1 MANWDIF
8 HADRLELER
17 GQSTQAVRSALAR
30 GDLRDDDLV
39 RPAGTMVPWARIAD
53 IPELLAPAPEPAS
66 EPGPAAHRPSAET
79 PRPADRLPDFEEIQ
93 PNLAEVIPH
102 PKKHHPTELPG
113 SSMTDVAFPVLEEP
127 EPRPLRAP
135 GTPVPSASSPAWVWA
150 EDDED
155 EDDLRIIEDQ
165 GDIEILADDAFDEH
179 GTGSTGAA
187 EKQAT

>member
-165 GDIEILADDAFDEH
+165 GDIEILADDAFD
-179 GTGSTGAA
+179 
-187 EKQAT
+187 